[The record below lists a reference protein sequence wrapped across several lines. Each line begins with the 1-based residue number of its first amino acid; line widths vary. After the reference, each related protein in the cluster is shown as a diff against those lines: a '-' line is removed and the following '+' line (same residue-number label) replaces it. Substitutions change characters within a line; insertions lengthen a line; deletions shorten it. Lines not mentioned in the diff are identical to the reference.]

1 MKKTRANASA
11 PEAVSTE
18 TKPMRRKFLSAA
30 TLGVAGAAA
39 LGFPMVSKAQSPIKL
54 RCQAGWST
62 KDAFYAYSEAFVKK
76 VSDMTGGKLIF
87 ELLPA
92 GSVVKPFDMLDAV
105 HSGTLD
111 SAHGACGYWYGKN
124 TAYSLFGTGPAIG
137 MDAQMLLGWVEQGGG
152 KALYEE
158 LVNGIMKYNVKGFLN
173 VPMWN
178 QPLGWFKKEVKTAAD
193 FKGLKYR
200 TIGLAVDLM
209 KEMGAS
215 VVMLP
220 GAEIVPAL
228 ERGLIDAAE
237 FNNPTSDRTLGFPDV
252 SKICMVQS
260 FHQPM
265 ECQEIIINKK
275 KYDALPKEFQAI
287 IANAASALSTDMSY
301 KSMSDNSRDMAELTA
316 KGIQF
321 IRTPKEILEAQLK
334 AWDAVI
340 AKRSSENPFFVKVFE
355 SQKAWVKRVGPWRY
369 SIEPSQEMA
378 FNHFFG
384 KKA

>member
-1 MKKTRANASA
+1 MKKVRATVSAS
-11 PEAVSTE
+11 E
-18 TKPMRRKFLSAA
+18 TVPARAIPTRRKFLSLA
-30 TLGVAGAAA
+30 TAGVAGAAA
-39 LGFPMVSKAQSPIKL
+39 LGFPSIGKAQAPIKL
-54 RCQAGWST
+54 RFQAGWST

-76 VSDMTGGKLIF
+76 ITDMTAGKLIF

-237 FNNPTSDRTLGFPDV
+237 FNNPSSDRTLGFPDV

-275 KYDALPKEFQAI
+275 KFDALPKEFQAI
-287 IANAASALSTDMSY
+287 IGTAATSLSAEMSY
-301 KSMSDNSRDMAELTA
+301 KAMNDNSRDMSELQA

-321 IRTPKEILEAQLK
+321 IRTPKDILEAQLK

-369 SIEPSQEMA
+369 AIEPSQEMA
-378 FNHFFG
+378 YNHFFG